1 MVSFDLTGVT
11 SDESGTWEGDFTT
24 QFNESYQSLL
34 STLGKGGS
42 TGPETYTATFAVD
55 TDPAPVPEPSAIAA
69 SLAGIGLIVLRC
81 RKAPARK

>member
-11 SDESGTWEGDFTT
+11 SDGSGTWEGDFTT

-42 TGPETYTATFAVD
+42 SGPETYSATFTVV
-55 TDPAPVPEPSAIAA
+55 TDPTPVAEPTTIVA
-69 SLAGIGLIVLRC
+69 SLACIGLIVLRS